1 MSSFPGLF
9 HASVGILPRHGRPG
23 GSESVLLS
31 IAGQMN
37 ARLSAVMKWLAR
49 KPLNAWRSLPVR
61 LILIFVA
68 SLFVMSAGVTVGIE
82 LFPLE
87 AQSDIAAR
95 LCLHHV
101 RGPSS
106 AAATWRCG
114 GCFIHWRTYA
124 RAPGVSGKGNST
136 IGFRSDARTNLEG
149 YLSAFN
155 RMADEVQRMLG
166 GQRQL
171 LLSLSHELRTPLTR
185 ARLALEF
192 IHDKEVRAHLDYD
205 LSNMERMITEL
216 LEGER
221 LNTRNQEMSRSTVNL
236 SKLMAEVMRGDF
248 PNDRH
253 RVSLSLPPAAAHLS
267 VNASRLRMLVRNLVE
282 NALGYNPADGP
293 PVEVSLEM
301 EDNTAI
307 IRVEDHGP
315 GIEPQHLE
323 QVTSA
328 FYRANPSRGAGT
340 GRHGLGLYLC
350 RLIAE
355 AHGGS
360 VEVASP
366 PGSGASIT
374 ARIPGAPPN

>member
-1 MSSFPGLF
+1 MNNRFT
-9 HASVGILPRHGRPG
+9 
-23 GSESVLLS
+23 
-31 IAGQMN
+31 IALKG
-37 ARLSAVMKWLAR
+37 LAR
-49 KPLNAWRSLPVR
+49 KPVSWWRSLPVR

-68 SLFVMSAGVTVGIE
+68 SLLVMMVGVGILAVLFPPQE
-82 LFPLE
+82 HMTVLRIYVYSMMAAVVGGCYFAVRRLFFPLE
-87 AQSDIAAR
+87 DIRIGTRRIGEGQLDHRIPIRRQDEFGR
-95 LCLHHV
+95 LSQ
-101 RGPSS
+101 R
-106 AAATWRCG
+106 
-114 GCFIHWRTYA
+114 I
-124 RAPGVSGKGNST
+124 
-136 IGFRSDARTNLEG
+136 
-149 YLSAFN
+149 N

-166 GQRQL
+166 GQREL

-192 IHDKEVRAHLDYD
+192 VHDKEVRGHLEYD

-221 LNTRNQEMSRSTVNL
+221 LNTRSRELSRSRADLN
-236 SKLMAEVMRGDF
+236 KLMADVMRGDF

-253 RVSLSLPPAAAHLS
+253 RVTLSLPPAPARLS

-282 NALGYNPADGP
+282 NALRYNPNDGP
-293 PVEVSLEM
+293 TVDVSLEM
-301 EDNTAI
+301 ADNEAI
-307 IRVEDHGP
+307 ICVKDHGP

-323 QVTSA
+323 QVTHA

-360 VEVASP
+360 VDVASP
-366 PGSGASIT
+366 PGSGACIT
-374 ARIPGAPPN
+374 ARIPGAAPALVQP

>member
-1 MSSFPGLF
+1 MNGRLTAGLR
-9 HASVGILPRHGRPG
+9 S
-23 GSESVLLS
+23 
-31 IAGQMN
+31 
-37 ARLSAVMKWLAR
+37 LAR
-49 KPLNAWRSLPVR
+49 KLLNAWRSLPVR
-61 LILIFVA
+61 LILIFLA
-68 SLFVMSAGVTVGIE
+68 SLLVMSAGVTIGFE
-82 LFPLE
+82 LFPPERNPTLRRVY
-87 AQSDIAAR
+87 IYIMCAA
-95 LCLHHV
+95 V
-101 RGPSS
+101 V
-106 AAATWRCG
+106 G
-114 GCFIHWRTYA
+114 GCYLAVRRLFYPLEDIRLGA
-124 RAPGVSGKGNST
+124 RR
-136 IGFRSDARTNLEG
+136 IGEG
-149 YLSAFN
+149 QLDYRIPVRRQDEFGRLSERIN

-192 IHDKEVRAHLDYD
+192 IHDKEVRAHLEYD

-221 LNTRNQEMSRSTVNL
+221 LNTRSQEISRSRVNL

-253 RVSLSLPPAAAHLS
+253 RVSLSLPPAPAHLS

-282 NALGYNPADGP
+282 NALRYNPNDGP

-307 IRVEDHGP
+307 IRIEDHGP

-350 RLIAE
+350 TLIAK

>member
-1 MSSFPGLF
+1 MNERFSS
-9 HASVGILPRHGRPG
+9 ILR
-23 GSESVLLS
+23 
-31 IAGQMN
+31 
-37 ARLSAVMKWLAR
+37 WLAR
-49 KPLNAWRSLPVR
+49 KPRNAWRSLPVR

-68 SLFVMSAGVTVGIE
+68 SLFVMSAGVAVGFE
-82 LFPLE
+82 LFPSEHNRTLLRVFVYSMC
-87 AQSDIAAR
+87 AG
-95 LCLHHV
+95 V
-101 RGPSS
+101 V
-106 AAATWRCG
+106 G
-114 GCFIHWRTYA
+114 GCYLAVRRLFYPLEDIRLGA
-124 RAPGVSGKGNST
+124 RR
-136 IGFRSDARTNLEG
+136 IGEG
-149 YLSAFN
+149 QLDYRIPVRRQDEFGRLSQRIN

-221 LNTRNQEMSRSTVNL
+221 LNTRSQEMSRSRVNL

-328 FYRANPSRGAGT
+328 FYRASPSRGAGT

>member
-1 MSSFPGLF
+1 MMNRI
-9 HASVGILPRHGRPG
+9 VRP
-23 GSESVLLS
+23 L
-31 IAGQMN
+31 
-37 ARLSAVMKWLAR
+37 KWLAR
-49 KPLNAWRSLPVR
+49 KPLEVWRSLTGR

-68 SLFVMSAGVTVGIE
+68 SIFVISASVTVGLQLFPFEHNRTE
-82 LFPLE
+82 LRIFAYITTAVVVGCCYLAVRRLFFPLE
-87 AQSDIAAR
+87 DIRIGTRRIGEGQLDYRIPIHRQDELGR
-95 LCLHHV
+95 LTQRINH
-101 RGPSS
+101 
-106 AAATWRCG
+106 
-114 GCFIHWRTYA
+114 
-124 RAPGVSGKGNST
+124 
-136 IGFRSDARTNLEG
+136 
-149 YLSAFN
+149 
-155 RMADEVQRMLG
+155 MADEVQRMLD
-166 GQRQL
+166 GQRHL

-205 LSNMERMITEL
+205 LSSMERTITEL

-221 LNTRNQEMSRSTVNL
+221 LNTRGRGMSRSRVNL

-253 RVSLSLPPAAAHLS
+253 RVSLSLPPAPAHLS

-282 NALGYNPADGP
+282 NALRYNPADGP
-293 PVEVSLEM
+293 PVEVSLRM
-301 EDNTAI
+301 EDAAAVV
-307 IRVEDHGP
+307 RVQDHGP

-328 FYRANPSRGAGT
+328 FFRANPSRGAGT

-355 AHGGS
+355 AHGGT

-366 PGSGASIT
+366 PDSGACIT
-374 ARIPGAPPN
+374 ARIPGALPN